1 MTLKTFGGMGTDAEQ
16 RVDFDRLRRQR
27 LERVGALL
35 ERSELGAL
43 LCFDFANI
51 RYLTST
57 TIGTWG
63 VDKLVRWSLL
73 PRGGRRGWRGETA
86 VTRAGGQR

>member
-1 MTLKTFGGMGTDAEQ
+1 MTLETFGVMGTDTEQ
-16 RVDFDRLRRQR
+16 RVDFDGLGTQR
-27 LERVGALL
+27 LQRIGSLL

-63 VDKLVRWSLL
+63 IDKLVR
-73 PRGGRRGWRGETA
+73 
-86 VTRAGGQR
+86 